1 MRKLTAV
8 SAVRRAIQR
17 CRWRL
22 FHTWNLRELS
32 RTLLPSDLR
41 KAAGSRG
48 VRVVRV
54 RGQQSE
60 SLCYFLRMFKAG
72 DKKRVFVFFIS
83 WVYYILSFPS
93 SGPPRSALAPS
104 GSDCR
109 SPAWRVQTWTSGTLT
124 RRWKRD
130 TGCKNTYG
138 ISHAC
143 LACLHALPWLSDV
156 TVGSCHSV
164 SPRISS

>member
-72 DKKRVFVFFIS
+72 DKKRVFVFFSS

-93 SGPPRSALAPS
+93 SGRTSSLRPCAVRLGLQEPCLASANMDEWDFDPSLEKGYRLQEHVRHISCMPGMPACSALA
-104 GSDCR
+104 
-109 SPAWRVQTWTSGTLT
+109 V
-124 RRWKRD
+124 
-130 TGCKNTYG
+130 
-138 ISHAC
+138 
-143 LACLHALPWLSDV
+143 
-156 TVGSCHSV
+156 
-164 SPRISS
+164 